1 MERNSYL
8 TVIMTFKLFLYRK
21 NKRHKLSKLLRI
33 LMKVWC
39 VDVRRIILFPVA
51 VFAIL
56 TTPSVANISS
66 KDYVDRIVSAGGFEE
81 ISNKTTTI
89 NSASTDIQYPS
100 AKAVYL
106 HTSDTNNPHNV
117 TKTQI
122 GLSNVQNVDQTD
134 ATNLISGVVPFPRLP
149 TGTTANTVA
158 VGDDSRFMA
167 VPTSQPAG
175 TPPSGWAW
183 FWIAP

>member
-1 MERNSYL
+1 M
-8 TVIMTFKLFLYRK
+8 IMAYSLFFCRK
-21 NKRHKLSKLLRI
+21 NNRHETSRFFEI
-33 LMKVWC
+33 LMNIWC
-39 VDVRRIILFPVA
+39 VKVRRIILFSVA
-51 VFAIL
+51 VFAVSTL
-56 TTPSVANISS
+56 PSFANISS

-100 AKAVYL
+100 AKAVYS
-106 HTSDTNNPHNV
+106 HTSDINNPHNV

-167 VPTSQPAG
+167 VPTSQPTG